1 MDVIKIKGKSF
12 LVLKPVNEVDC
23 GYLLGKHDNCNF
35 AVYELREVSE
45 ESIKRV
51 KQMGINVK
59 SKVGEPRYS
68 NPIAFFSTTQQM
80 RNYLTQLSFLNSTVE
95 ELATLF
101 ENVQKITPNDVELRD
116 FLANIGENE
125 EE

>member
-12 LVLKPVNEVDC
+12 LVLKPMDELGY
-23 GYLLGKHDNCNF
+23 GYLLGKYDNCNF
-35 AVYELREVSE
+35 AVYELKEVDE

-59 SKVGEPRYS
+59 SKVGELRYS

-80 RNYLTQLSFLNSTVE
+80 RNYLTQLTFLNSTVE
-95 ELATLF
+95 ELDDLF
-101 ENVQKITPNDVELRD
+101 ENIQKITPNDVELRD
-116 FLANIGENE
+116 FLKNIGDNE